1 MKRIQIVILL
11 ILITFSVSFSSKVI
25 VDQRGEEVVLKD
37 DIQRIVTLPMPA
49 PALLFALDKSGEK
62 IVGMHPSSMTA
73 VKDSILSQMA
83 PAMLQ
88 ANTGFV
94 KSGFETNVEEV
105 LKLNPDVILQWC
117 DKGEKIIEPLDR
129 TGIPVIGLKYGSQE
143 DLEVWLTIFGELLD
157 EQEQAAKFIEFHRKA
172 IEDFEA
178 QTTNIPN
185 EEKPKILYLP
195 YGSQLYTT
203 GKGTYNDFYF
213 GLTGANNVASDIEG
227 WKIVTMEQIM
237 LWNPDIIYVGNFSDE
252 MPEDFITNSFESQDW
267 STINAIKE
275 KAIYKV
281 PLGVY
286 RWDPPSQESPL
297 MWKWLL
303 KKQHPELADY
313 DMKVVTGD
321 FYEEF
326 YDYTL
331 SEEQL
336 SEIFYE
342 VE

>member
-25 VDQRGEEVVLKD
+25 IDQRGEEVVLKD

-49 PALLFALDKSGEK
+49 PALLFALDRSGDK

-73 VKDSILSQMA
+73 VKESILSKMA

-88 ANTGFV
+88 ADTGFV

-143 DLEVWLTIFGELLD
+143 DLEIWLTMFGELLD
-157 EQEQAAKFIEFHRKA
+157 EQEQAAKFIEFHRGA
-172 IEDFEA
+172 IEELEA
-178 QTTNIPN
+178 ITENIPD
-185 EEKPKILYLP
+185 EQKPKILYLP

-203 GKGTYNDFYF
+203 GQGTYNDFYF
-213 GLTGANNVASDIEG
+213 DLTGAINVASDIEG

-237 LWNPDIIYVGNFSDE
+237 LWNPDIIYVGNFSNE
-252 MPEDFITNSFESQDW
+252 MPEDFINNSFESQDW
-267 STINAIKE
+267 SVINAIKE

-303 KKQHPELADY
+303 KKQHLELADY
-313 DMKVVTGD
+313 DMKAVTSG

-326 YDYTL
+326 YDYAL

-336 SEIFYE
+336 SKIFYE